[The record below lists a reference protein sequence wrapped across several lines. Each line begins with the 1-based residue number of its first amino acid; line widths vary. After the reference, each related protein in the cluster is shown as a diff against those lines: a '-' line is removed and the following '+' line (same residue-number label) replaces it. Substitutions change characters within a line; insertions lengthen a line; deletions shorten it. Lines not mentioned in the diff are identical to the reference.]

1 MEKSYSSSFNQD
13 LIPGSAVSAWT
24 PICSPP
30 KKTIMSFEINK
41 TVFVVND
48 RRISLDTPAY
58 IKNQRVMLP
67 LDLIAEHFGYKLF
80 INPDQSQAQLR
91 LNGNILVLNKSNS
104 KGFWNGKSITIQPP
118 MELKGRSLFF
128 PASLLR
134 DQMGL
139 KLNWDNQL
147 QTLQVLRTATP

>member
-1 MEKSYSSSFNQD
+1 
-13 LIPGSAVSAWT
+13 
-24 PICSPP
+24 
-30 KKTIMSFEINK
+30 MSFDINK

-67 LDLIAEHFGYKLF
+67 LDLISEHFGYKLY
-80 INPDQSQAQLR
+80 ISPDQNQAQVR
-91 LNGNILVLNKSNS
+91 LNGNILILNKNKTS
-104 KGFWNGKSITIQPP
+104 GLWNNKSIPVQPA
-118 MELKGRSLFF
+118 MEIKGRSLFF

-139 KLNWDNQL
+139 KLVWDSKL
-147 QTLQVLRTATP
+147 QSLQILRSPPL